1 MASMALPV
9 LKQNTKRT
17 T

>member
-1 MASMALPV
+1 MALPV